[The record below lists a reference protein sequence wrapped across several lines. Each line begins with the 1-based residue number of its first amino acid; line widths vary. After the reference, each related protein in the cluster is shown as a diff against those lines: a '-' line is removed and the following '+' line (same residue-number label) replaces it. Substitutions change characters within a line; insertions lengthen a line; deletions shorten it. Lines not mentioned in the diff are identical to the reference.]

1 MNYTFFESLDT
12 TPANSSIWSK
22 KVPSDYTA
30 HEQFSGFLLKHSKS
44 TDETLARR
52 FFVLDGENFLYKKD
66 SATEQFSSYMRI
78 QFAKVLIPGEDDLD
92 STPESILKAQFPI
105 KLISRNKFS
114 LVYAESEEAR
124 DRWLEAFTRVSI
136 RTDFH
141 TRFTVSKII
150 GAGAFANVYEAA
162 EKKSAKLYGVKGFN
176 KTYLE
181 QESKGKLSLWN
192 EISLLRSID
201 HPNLLKLHEVHE
213 TKNSVYLVFDLYAG
227 GELAKIVDGNKRPL
241 KEQEIVS
248 IAEALLLGINYL
260 ASKDMVHRDIKPN
273 NIILKRN
280 LDIRTEDVVLVD
292 FGLSAKAFQS
302 DLLYK
307 RCGTPGYIAPEI
319 IGAKNV
325 DNGFTLDPKSD
336 VYSVGLIL
344 YYCIVGRN
352 PFEKPDLSVDEIL
365 RKNLESNVDYP
376 QEKFSKL
383 DPELLKLVKSLL
395 VADPKKRISAKTA
408 LKSPLFD
415 SDAADEDEDMRADLD
430 EFTETE
436 LSQKVHFIDSIRSLE
451 KKCPMSKKNTSNSQA
466 SIGVN
471 SKGGIELNDS
481 KKKIVNMSSLY
492 KQSLISRA
500 SKEGGSFMD
509 DHDPDAFSPMDSS
522 NVSSDGGSDG
532 QSSGLNSPSNN
543 PVPLNKDRV
552 KDRVKR
558 SAFALAISSQIPKA
572 NEE

>member
-1 MNYTFFESLDT
+1 MNYTFFESLDS
-12 TPANSSIWSK
+12 TPAHSSIWSK
-22 KVPSDYTA
+22 KVPSEYSA
-30 HEQFSGFLLKHSKS
+30 PAQCSGYLLKHSKS
-44 TDETLARR
+44 TDESLARR
-52 FFVLDGENFLYKKD
+52 FFVLDSEHFLYKKD
-66 SATEQFSSYMRI
+66 AVAEQFSSFMRI

-92 STPESILKAQFPI
+92 STPESILKAQYPL

-114 LVYAESEEAR
+114 LVYAESEQER
-124 DRWLEAFTRVSI
+124 DKWLEAFTKVAI

-141 TRFTVSKII
+141 SRFTVSKII

-162 EKKSAKLYGVKGFN
+162 EKKSGSLFGVKGFN

-181 QESKGKLSLWN
+181 QESKGKLAIWN

-213 TKNSVYLVFDLYAG
+213 TKNSVYLVFDLYSG
-227 GELAKIVDGNKRPL
+227 GELAKIVDGKKRQL
-241 KEQEIVS
+241 KEQEIFC
-248 IAEALLLGINYL
+248 IAEALLLGISYL
-260 ASKDMVHRDIKPN
+260 ASKELVHRDIKPN
-273 NIILKRN
+273 NIILKKN
-280 LDIRTEDVVLVD
+280 ADIKTEDVVLVD
-292 FGLSAKAFQS
+292 FGLSAKAFQT

-319 IGAKNV
+319 IGAKNL
-325 DNGFTLDPKSD
+325 DQGFTLDPKSD

-352 PFEKPDLSVDEIL
+352 PFEKPELSVDDIL

-376 QEKFSKL
+376 EEVFGKL
-383 DPELLKLVKSLL
+383 NPELVKLVKMLL

-408 LKSPLFD
+408 LKSPLFE
-415 SDAADEDEDMRADLD
+415 SDVTDEDDDMRANLD

-436 LSQKVHFIDSIRSLE
+436 LSQKIHFIDSIRSLE

-481 KKKIVNMSSLY
+481 KKKIGNMSSLY

-509 DHDPDAFSPMDSS
+509 DHDADAFSPMDSS

-552 KDRVKR
+552 KR
-558 SAFALAISSQIPKA
+558 SAFAQAISSQIPKA
-572 NEE
+572 KED